1 MSSFKFIQKLWGLNS
16 KILDEIKKNHDHDS
30 DQEIEKYTNK
40 FLKKVTENLESFSY
54 NKIIANLYEVYSFL
68 NKQINSKY
76 KKNTLIDN
84 YKKILISMMPV
95 IPHLSSEC
103 LNLINVK
110 DINWPK
116 YDKNLVKEQIANIV
130 VQINGK
136 KRGLVETK
144 IDISEKDLLNIINN
158 DEKILKYVD
167 GKEIKKKIYIK
178 NKLINII
185 L

>member
-1 MSSFKFIQKLWGLNS
+1 MKLKS
-16 KILDEIKKNHDHDS
+16 
-30 DQEIEKYTNK
+30 NK
-40 FLKKVTENLESFSY
+40 FRIKYLLKDY
-54 NKIIANLYEVYSFL
+54 
-68 NKQINSKY
+68 KQ
-76 KKNTLIDN
+76 NTLIDN

-95 IPHLSSEC
+95 IPHLSNEC

-116 YDKNLVKEQIANIV
+116 YDKNLVKEEIANIV

-136 KRGLVETK
+136 KRGLVKTE
-144 IDISEKDLLNIINN
+144 IDISENDLLNIINN

>member
-1 MSSFKFIQKLWGLNS
+1 
-16 KILDEIKKNHDHDS
+16 
-30 DQEIEKYTNK
+30 
-40 FLKKVTENLESFSY
+40 
-54 NKIIANLYEVYSFL
+54 L

-76 KKNTLIDN
+76 KQNTLIDN

-103 LNLINVK
+103 LSLIKVK

-116 YDKNLVKEQIANIV
+116 YDKDLLKEQIANIV

-136 KRGLVETK
+136 KRGLLKTE
-144 IDISEKDLLNIINN
+144 IDISENDLLNIINN